1 MHSCGKQRL
10 FELLRTVTRTISFNI
25 EENHHHGLDEPRS
38 AGVAPPTRSTPIGSG
53 MFRAA
58 TLTASGVI
66 RSVSEMLHDLARFR
80 AVFLDVGVI
89 ARGRRQAIGRHA
101 PQPFRGRQH
110 GNRWSRLRKE
120 AIRPLSQW
128 IRPGWGPASP
138 IWGAATSTPIAPTVA
153 LTDPV
158 TIHTRGRVTPTVVY
172 RILLGSARE
181 RQHIRV

>member
-1 MHSCGKQRL
+1 MDWMSRAVLAWRL
-10 FELLRTVTRTISFNI
+10 SNT
-25 EENHHHGLDEPRS
+25 LDADRY
-38 AGVAPPTRSTPIGSG
+38 SG

-110 GNRWSRLRKE
+110 GS
-120 AIRPLSQW
+120 ADIPL
-128 IRPGWGPASP
+128 P
-138 IWGAATSTPIAPTVA
+138 PTKHV
-153 LTDPV
+153 DE
-158 TIHTRGRVTPTVVY
+158 
-172 RILLGSARE
+172 GSAAQAQRHRPAE
-181 RQHIRV
+181 IGIIKRRRVAVDD